1 MTETILDLP
10 TLTVVR
16 HPTNIFLL
24 TLRKPP
30 ENRLNS
36 TYCQLLIRTF
46 HQIQDL
52 IGPSSPG
59 AVITTSSSPKFFCTG
74 LELDESDT
82 NPFANSSGF
91 YPLLA
96 TILDFPFPTIA
107 AITGHTFGGAC
118 PFILAHDYRIMN
130 ADKGFISMPPVELGL
145 HFPGIGALPRLKLGH
160 RVARKMLLEAHRWTG
175 KEAVGDGVVDEV
187 VGLEGLE
194 ARALEV
200 ARRWAGKG
208 RMGVYGLLRDELV
221 GEAAEKLR
229 SISYVRGRRVD
240 REAKA
245 KI

>member
-1 MTETILDLP
+1 
-10 TLTVVR
+10 
-16 HPTNIFLL
+16 
-24 TLRKPP
+24 
-30 ENRLNS
+30 
-36 TYCQLLIRTF
+36 
-46 HQIQDL
+46 
-52 IGPSSPG
+52 
-59 AVITTSSSPKFFCTG
+59 
-74 LELDESDT
+74 
-82 NPFANSSGF
+82 
-91 YPLLA
+91 
-96 TILDFPFPTIA
+96 
-107 AITGHTFGGAC
+107 
-118 PFILAHDYRIMN
+118 MN

-187 VGLEGLE
+187 VGLEELE
-194 ARALEV
+194 GRALEV